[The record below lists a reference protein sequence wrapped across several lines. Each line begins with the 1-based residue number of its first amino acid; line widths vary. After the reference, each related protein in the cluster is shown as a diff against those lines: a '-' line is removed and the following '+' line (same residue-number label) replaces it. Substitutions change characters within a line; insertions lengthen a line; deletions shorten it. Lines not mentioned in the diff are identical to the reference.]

1 MTTGIAT
8 DRQRPR
14 TFVWNTS
21 DVERRDR
28 FDYYREAICESFM
41 TLAPEAP
48 AARRNGFEAKVAHT
62 PISDGA
68 LNHVQATSHQV
79 NRTRH
84 EIAASQSACFYLNLQ
99 QEGECRISQLGTEI
113 SLTPGRVGLF
123 RSDEPFTLHHDRF
136 SHLKVISMRIPRE
149 SLCGRTGLTVPDG
162 PVILSDDP
170 FSGHLV
176 RETIATLAN
185 ATGLAEAGELER
197 LYDILLDLVAVRLSS
212 EVADTPRD
220 SRVFGKG
227 LYLAIV
233 KAMAE
238 KLHDPELSA
247 GRMARQFGI
256 SLRYLHKLF
265 EESGGTFSERLYDRR
280 LEAAARDLR
289 DIDGYDRS
297 ITEIAHRWGFRDHAH
312 FSRRFRERF
321 LTTPTDWR
329 RQSG

>member
-162 PVILSDDP
+162 PMILSDDP

-176 RETIATLAN
+176 RETIATIAN
-185 ATGLAEAGELER
+185 AAGLAQ
-197 LYDILLDLVAVRLSS
+197 
-212 EVADTPRD
+212 
-220 SRVFGKG
+220 
-227 LYLAIV
+227 
-233 KAMAE
+233 
-238 KLHDPELSA
+238 A
-247 GRMARQFGI
+247 GRPLDQHVPLRQRG
-256 SLRYLHKLF
+256 H
-265 EESGGTFSERLYDRR
+265 
-280 LEAAARDLR
+280 
-289 DIDGYDRS
+289 
-297 ITEIAHRWGFRDHAH
+297 
-312 FSRRFRERF
+312 
-321 LTTPTDWR
+321 
-329 RQSG
+329 Q